1 MTLIQ
6 LIKIIILPFRKQL
19 FESKTSHSID
29 TASVMIKQMLDDSV
43 IWNDLKHWVSL
54 GYKLC

>member
-1 MTLIQ
+1 
-6 LIKIIILPFRKQL
+6 L

>member
-1 MTLIQ
+1 
-6 LIKIIILPFRKQL
+6 
-19 FESKTSHSID
+19 
-29 TASVMIKQMLDDSV
+29 MIKQMLDDSV